1 MYVGEGPVV
10 GLLNQVWVLVG
21 VFLWAVFV
29 FLSLG
34 ACLSGSRGQL
44 RLISALS
51 V

>member
-10 GLLNQVWVLVG
+10 GFLSQVWVLVALS
-21 VFLWAVFV
+21 LWAVFV
-29 FLSLG
+29 FLGLG
-34 ACLSGSRGQL
+34 TYLSGSGGQL